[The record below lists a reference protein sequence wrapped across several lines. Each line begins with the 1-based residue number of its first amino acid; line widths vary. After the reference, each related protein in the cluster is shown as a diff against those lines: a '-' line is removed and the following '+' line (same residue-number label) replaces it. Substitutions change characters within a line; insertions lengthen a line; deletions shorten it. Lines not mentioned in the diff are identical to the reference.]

1 MSADVL
7 PVQEAAHESSQEALQ
22 ESQQET
28 PFFQVVAG
36 NPTPEELAALA
47 VVVLGL
53 QGNDDDG
60 RRPASHRTWIR
71 RDQLRLGP
79 RPGPGSWRRS
89 ALR

>member
-1 MSADVL
+1 MSTETVSA
-7 PVQEAAHESSQEALQ
+7 EESAPL
-22 ESQQET
+22 
-28 PFFQVVAG
+28 FQVVAG

-53 QGNDDDG
+53 EANDDGD
-60 RRPASHRTWIR
+60 RTPASHRTWIR

>member
-1 MSADVL
+1 MSADFL
-7 PVQEAAHESSQEALQ
+7 PTAEEAPLF
-22 ESQQET
+22 T
-28 PFFQVVAG
+28 VVAG

-53 QGNDDDG
+53 QANDDG
-60 RRPASHRTWIR
+60 ARGHAPHRTWIR

>member
-1 MSADVL
+1 MSPDPAESENL
-7 PVQEAAHESSQEALQ
+7 PPL
-22 ESQQET
+22 
-28 PFFQVVAG
+28 FKVVSG

-53 QGNDDDG
+53 QTDDDG
-60 RRPASHRTWIR
+60 ARKPLPHRTWIR

-89 ALR
+89 GRR

>member
-1 MSADVL
+1 M
-7 PVQEAAHESSQEALQ
+7 
-22 ESQQET
+22 
-28 PFFQVVAG
+28 FQVVAG

-47 VVVLGL
+47 VVVLGM
-53 QGNDDDG
+53 QTNDDG
-60 RRPASHRTWIR
+60 GTRPAAHRTWIR

>member
-1 MSADVL
+1 MSIDSVSA
-7 PVQEAAHESSQEALQ
+7 PEESPLF
-22 ESQQET
+22 T
-28 PFFQVVAG
+28 VVAG

-53 QGNDDDG
+53 QSNDDG
-60 RRPASHRTWIR
+60 APRPAAHRSWVR

>member
-1 MSADVL
+1 MSIETTPL
-7 PVQEAAHESSQEALQ
+7 SETQQEAPL
-22 ESQQET
+22 
-28 PFFQVVAG
+28 FQVVAG

-53 QGNDDDG
+53 QANDDG
-60 RRPASHRTWIR
+60 AHKPAAHRTWIR

>member
-1 MSADVL
+1 MSIEIVPAE
-7 PVQEAAHESSQEALQ
+7 EAVPL
-22 ESQQET
+22 
-28 PFFQVVAG
+28 FQVVAG

-53 QGNDDDG
+53 QAVEDG
-60 RRPASHRTWIR
+60 ETRPTTHRSWIR

>member
-1 MSADVL
+1 MSTETIPA
-7 PVQEAAHESSQEALQ
+7 EESAPL
-22 ESQQET
+22 
-28 PFFQVVAG
+28 FRVVAG
-36 NPTPEELAALA
+36 NPTPEELEALA

-53 QGNDDDG
+53 QANDG
-60 RRPASHRTWIR
+60 GAHKPAAHRTWIR

>member
-1 MSADVL
+1 MSISIPPGV
-7 PVQEAAHESSQEALQ
+7 PTEESEPL
-22 ESQQET
+22 
-28 PFFQVVAG
+28 FQVVAG

-53 QGNDDDG
+53 QANDDDA
-60 RRPASHRTWIR
+60 RKPAAHRTWIR

>member
-1 MSADVL
+1 MSIEIL
-7 PVQEAAHESSQEALQ
+7 PAEDA
-22 ESQQET
+22 T
-28 PFFQVVAG
+28 PLFQVVSG

-53 QGNDDDG
+53 QANDDG
-60 RRPASHRTWIR
+60 ARRPATHRTWIR
-71 RDQLRLGP
+71 QDQLRLGP

>member
-1 MSADVL
+1 M
-7 PVQEAAHESSQEALQ
+7 
-22 ESQQET
+22 
-28 PFFQVVAG
+28 
-36 NPTPEELAALA
+36 AALA

-53 QGNDDDG
+53 QANDDG
-60 RRPASHRTWIR
+60 APRPAAHRSWVR

>member
-1 MSADVL
+1 MST
-7 PVQEAAHESSQEALQ
+7 
-22 ESQQET
+22 ET
-28 PFFQVVAG
+28 IPAEENAPLFQVVAG

-53 QGNDDDG
+53 EENDDGD
-60 RRPASHRTWIR
+60 RTPAPHRTWIR